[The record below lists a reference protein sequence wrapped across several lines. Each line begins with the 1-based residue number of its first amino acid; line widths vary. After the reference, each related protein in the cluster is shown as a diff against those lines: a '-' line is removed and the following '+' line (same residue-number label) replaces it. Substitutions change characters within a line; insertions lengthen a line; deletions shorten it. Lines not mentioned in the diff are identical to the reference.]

1 MASDRRS
8 SRLAAIG
15 IVAMLLFGAMG
26 MRMWFLQVVD
36 APALEQKIKS
46 NKTRSGNNFWVRVLF
61 D

>member
-36 APALEQKIKS
+36 APALEQKVQS
-46 NKTRSGNNFWVRVLF
+46 NKTRTQKLLP
-61 D
+61 